1 MNFKKLGN
9 TDLKVSTICLGTM
22 TWGEQNNQK
31 EAFEQMDYAI
41 SQGINFF
48 DTAEMYAVPS
58 TEKTFGKTE
67 TIIGNWFKE
76 RNNRKKVILATK
88 ISGPGL
94 SWIRGGG
101 LQYTKENISSALLGS
116 LERLQT
122 DYIDLYQLHWP
133 ERNTNYFGKL
143 GYKHKTEEREWNDFE
158 SILRTLKQFVDEG
171 KIRYIGLS
179 NESAWGLSKFLELSR
194 SQNLPR
200 VMSVQNPYNLLNRT
214 YEVGLAEISIR
225 EQSGLLAYSPLASGV
240 LSGKYRNNQKPK
252 GSRLQLFGYYF
263 RRGRGA
269 RGGAR
274 KRDYSSRYQA
284 DQYHGG
290 GIRRQRERGDS
301 LSSYDDRL
309 PRLCHGFRPCETG
322 RGRFLDHPGELC
334 DGDARVHGSGAGSR
348 ENRRSGR
355 SYRRV
360 RPGGHSL
367 RNVYGTRSVSSS
379 QYLRPFQDDRGRR
392 ASEPQKALP
401 PARSGFRD
409 DRTQVHRKGSCLLYT
424 SPSPRDRG

>member
-1 MNFKKLGN
+1 MNFRKLGN

-22 TWGEQNNQK
+22 TWGEQNNQR
-31 EAFEQMDYAI
+31 EAFEQMDYAM
-41 SQGINFF
+41 SQSINFF

-67 TIIGNWFKE
+67 IIIGNWFKE

-88 ISGPGL
+88 VSGPGL
-94 SWIRGGG
+94 SWIRGGD
-101 LQYTKENISSALLGS
+101 LQYTKDNILSALLGS

-179 NESAWGLSKFLELSR
+179 NESAWGLSKFLELSK
-194 SQNLPR
+194 SQDLPR

-252 GSRLQLFGYYF
+252 GSRLQLFGDYF
-263 RRGRGA
+263 PRYAGKSSNLAVEEYFKVAKKHKISLAQLSLAFVNQQSFVTSNIIGA
-269 RGGAR
+269 TTMKQLEENIGSANI
-274 KRDYSSRYQA
+274 K
-284 DQYHGG
+284 
-290 GIRRQRERGDS
+290 
-301 LSSYDDRL
+301 LSSEIID
-309 PRLCHGFRPCETG
+309 EINS
-322 RGRFLDHPGELC
+322 
-334 DGDARVHGSGAGSR
+334 VHKNNS
-348 ENRRSGR
+348 N
-355 SYRRV
+355 
-360 RPGGHSL
+360 
-367 RNVYGTRSVSSS
+367 
-379 QYLRPFQDDRGRR
+379 
-392 ASEPQKALP
+392 
-401 PARSGFRD
+401 PA
-409 DRTQVHRKGSCLLYT
+409 
-424 SPSPRDRG
+424 P

>member
-1 MNFKKLGN
+1 MNFRKLGN

-179 NESAWGLSKFLELSR
+179 NESAWGLSKFLELSK
-194 SQNLPR
+194 SQDLPR

-252 GSRLQLFGYYF
+252 GSRLQLFGDYF
-263 RRGRGA
+263 PRYAGKSSNLAVEEYFKVAKKHKISLAQLSLAFVNQQSFVTSNIIGA
-269 RGGAR
+269 TTMKQLEENIGSTNI
-274 KRDYSSRYQA
+274 K
-284 DQYHGG
+284 
-290 GIRRQRERGDS
+290 
-301 LSSYDDRL
+301 LSSEIID
-309 PRLCHGFRPCETG
+309 EINS
-322 RGRFLDHPGELC
+322 
-334 DGDARVHGSGAGSR
+334 VHKNNS
-348 ENRRSGR
+348 N
-355 SYRRV
+355 
-360 RPGGHSL
+360 
-367 RNVYGTRSVSSS
+367 
-379 QYLRPFQDDRGRR
+379 
-392 ASEPQKALP
+392 
-401 PARSGFRD
+401 PA
-409 DRTQVHRKGSCLLYT
+409 
-424 SPSPRDRG
+424 P

>member
-1 MNFKKLGN
+1 MNFRKLGN

-252 GSRLQLFGYYF
+252 GSRLQLFGDYF
-263 RRGRGA
+263 PRYAGKSSNLTVEEYFKVAKKHKISLAQLSLAFVNQQSFVTSNIIGA
-269 RGGAR
+269 TTMKQLKENIGSTNI
-274 KRDYSSRYQA
+274 K
-284 DQYHGG
+284 
-290 GIRRQRERGDS
+290 
-301 LSSYDDRL
+301 LSSEIID
-309 PRLCHGFRPCETG
+309 EINS
-322 RGRFLDHPGELC
+322 
-334 DGDARVHGSGAGSR
+334 VHKNNS
-348 ENRRSGR
+348 N
-355 SYRRV
+355 
-360 RPGGHSL
+360 
-367 RNVYGTRSVSSS
+367 
-379 QYLRPFQDDRGRR
+379 
-392 ASEPQKALP
+392 
-401 PARSGFRD
+401 PA
-409 DRTQVHRKGSCLLYT
+409 
-424 SPSPRDRG
+424 P

>member
-1 MNFKKLGN
+1 MNFRKLGN

-179 NESAWGLSKFLELSR
+179 NESAWGLSKFLELSK
-194 SQNLPR
+194 SQDLPR

-252 GSRLQLFGYYF
+252 GSRLQLFGDYF
-263 RRGRGA
+263 PRYAGKSSNLAVEEYFKVAKKHKISLAQLSLAFVNQQSFVTSNIIGA
-269 RGGAR
+269 TTMKQLEENIGSTNI
-274 KRDYSSRYQA
+274 K
-284 DQYHGG
+284 
-290 GIRRQRERGDS
+290 
-301 LSSYDDRL
+301 LSSEIIDEINSI
-309 PRLCHGFRPCETG
+309 HKNN
-322 RGRFLDHPGELC
+322 
-334 DGDARVHGSGAGSR
+334 S
-348 ENRRSGR
+348 N
-355 SYRRV
+355 
-360 RPGGHSL
+360 
-367 RNVYGTRSVSSS
+367 
-379 QYLRPFQDDRGRR
+379 
-392 ASEPQKALP
+392 
-401 PARSGFRD
+401 PA
-409 DRTQVHRKGSCLLYT
+409 
-424 SPSPRDRG
+424 P

>member
-1 MNFKKLGN
+1 MNFGKLGN

-31 EAFEQMDYAI
+31 EAFEQMDYAMN
-41 SQGINFF
+41 QGINFF

-67 TIIGNWFKE
+67 IIIGNWFKE

-88 ISGPGL
+88 VSGPGL

-101 LQYTKENISSALLGS
+101 LQYTKENISSALLES

-143 GYKHKTEEREWNDFE
+143 GYKHKAEEKEWNDFE

-179 NESAWGLSKFLELSR
+179 NESAWGLSKFLELSK
-194 SQNLPR
+194 SQDLPR

-252 GSRLQLFGYYF
+252 GSRLQLFGDYF
-263 RRGRGA
+263 PRYAGKSSNLAVEEYFKIAKKHKISLAQLSLAFVNQQSFVTSNIIGA
-269 RGGAR
+269 TTMKQLEENIGSANI
-274 KRDYSSRYQA
+274 K
-284 DQYHGG
+284 
-290 GIRRQRERGDS
+290 
-301 LSSYDDRL
+301 LSSEIID
-309 PRLCHGFRPCETG
+309 EINS
-322 RGRFLDHPGELC
+322 
-334 DGDARVHGSGAGSR
+334 VHKNNS
-348 ENRRSGR
+348 N
-355 SYRRV
+355 
-360 RPGGHSL
+360 
-367 RNVYGTRSVSSS
+367 
-379 QYLRPFQDDRGRR
+379 
-392 ASEPQKALP
+392 
-401 PARSGFRD
+401 PA
-409 DRTQVHRKGSCLLYT
+409 
-424 SPSPRDRG
+424 P